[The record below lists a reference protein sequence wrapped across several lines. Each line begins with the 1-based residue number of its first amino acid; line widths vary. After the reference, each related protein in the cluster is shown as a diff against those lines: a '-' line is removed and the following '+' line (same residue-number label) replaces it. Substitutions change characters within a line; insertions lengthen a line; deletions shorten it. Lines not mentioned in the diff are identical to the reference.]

1 MPNNYID
8 ELTLTTYG
16 VDIERVN
23 QFNILGFTLISYLNL
38 SKHIDEIANICSRT
52 IRIII
57 KLEHIIQ
64 NGINITLYNS
74 IILPHPN
81 YHLLIYTHV
90 IE

>member
-1 MPNNYID
+1 MPNKYID
-8 ELTLTTYG
+8 ELTLITYG

-38 SKHIDEIANICSRT
+38 SKHIDKIANICSQT

-64 NGINITLYNS
+64 NVINITLYNS
-74 IILPHPN
+74 IILPHHN